1 MSFFEEVSKIS
12 SQSSGE
18 NKKDRSQERYEKA
31 ENMAFN
37 KITKSMK
44 EKMLSEAKAGFQS
57 AVLHSWKFV
66 KNRDDPTCIGTSKFN
81 GVWINDLCFKGKLL
95 TRITDT
101 LNEGNTNETKF
112 RVFVKKLKRNNTTNI
127 IVSWKPFVK
136 REIRKTNE
144 EK

>member
-81 GVWINDLCFKGKLL
+81 GVWINDLCFKGELL

-136 REIRKTNE
+136 REKDTE
-144 EK
+144 TK

>member
-18 NKKDRSQERYEKA
+18 NKKDCSQERYEKA